1 MKNILSNKLYRYI
14 LTMVGITVILVIIFL
29 IFFSKNNS
37 SYETLIIEKGNIQ
50 KTVSTSGKLKAVVT
64 VDIGSQITG
73 QISEL
78 FADFNTVVK
87 KNQLLARIDPR
98 SFESQVRQSE
108 ANLAVAKANLQMQ
121 IANKERAK
129 SEIDSA
135 LANLEN
141 RKFTSNESQRVYL
154 RNKELIKKGVISNK
168 TLTQSQSQFES
179 LEAQTRSAKANYES
193 AIANQKFASANVS
206 NAYSQIRQKE
216 ALLEQSLIQLQHTN
230 IKSPIDGIVI
240 DRKIDLGQ
248 TVAASLNTPILFTIA
263 QNTKNMQVETN
274 VDEADIG
281 FIKINQ
287 QVSFSV
293 DAFPEKT
300 FYGKILQIRQSPKVV
315 QNVTT
320 YGVIVS
326 VKNNQQILLPGMTAT
341 VDIIVNEI
349 RDVILIPN
357 QALRYK
363 HNLSKRDKLKN
374 YKETKK
380 SNIEKLSR
388 ALKLTDEQKLQIT
401 DYYDELI
408 KSISKT
414 KKMLTASET
423 NKQDIIKR
431 AKINYQNK
439 VISILKPEQANKYK
453 NIIKLGTNINKYKS
467 GKIWTLN
474 ENNKVNVLNV
484 KYEETDQSF
493 SILRSNNISTG
504 SKVIIKNIK

>member
-129 SEIDSA
+129 SELDSA

-300 FYGKILQIRQSPKVV
+300 FYGKILDHFH
-315 QNVTT
+315 
-320 YGVIVS
+320 
-326 VKNNQQILLPGMTAT
+326 L
-341 VDIIVNEI
+341 
-349 RDVILIPN
+349 
-357 QALRYK
+357 
-363 HNLSKRDKLKN
+363 
-374 YKETKK
+374 
-380 SNIEKLSR
+380 
-388 ALKLTDEQKLQIT
+388 
-401 DYYDELI
+401 
-408 KSISKT
+408 
-414 KKMLTASET
+414 
-423 NKQDIIKR
+423 
-431 AKINYQNK
+431 
-439 VISILKPEQANKYK
+439 
-453 NIIKLGTNINKYKS
+453 
-467 GKIWTLN
+467 
-474 ENNKVNVLNV
+474 
-484 KYEETDQSF
+484 
-493 SILRSNNISTG
+493 
-504 SKVIIKNIK
+504 